1 MAYNDSPITVDSS
14 LPARTPLAFRRA
26 NGSRREFLF
35 DDRTHSLPLPAASLF
50 WNPEHHAGNNGNS
63 GSGSSNGSSGSSDN
77 SGSNSRHSHGH
88 GYGHSYSRRPTP
100 APLPRSV
107 LRPFRRDNGE
117 PAADIRFVRETRQ
130 SVCRDGVDRSRCC
143 ECRRRVTSTST
154 QEAKLEAP
162 ATPPYRR
169 YRMSPQRV
177 FRDLIM
183 SDAAE
188 PLPPRLRDALLH
200 AFNATVERQS
210 LQHTQKRKAQT
221 STRPPAQLDRQLLP
235 SPPPASMVIA
245 GDQIVAGAPAAL
257 AEFHCFSRLPHEIR
271 VMIWEQAL
279 PFRVLLR
286 EDLASTTYRS
296 IRRVFR
302 PASHVHTIEML
313 WQSDLFYV
321 CVEARQVVEAS
332 FGGDTF
338 RYRASSTAA
347 TTGDDRP
354 PSPLVRCIT
363 SPSRLRSGRDVLY
376 YPWLGVEA
384 TRDHASGGF
393 GGGGPWTLARDPVQQ
408 QHHHHHHRHHHQAA
422 HGYPLAGTSS
432 NIRTRMSKYDN
443 GRHTSSSPPATD
455 ADTIATLASV
465 PYGYWASQ
473 LRHMRLPVKT
483 VALDATWIDRGHP
496 DTISWAAGVDLSQDE
511 EDGQDEGDSREDEPA
526 GETMTAPTSL
536 QVVVADLHVPVRIR
550 LGSSDR
556 TSGATGPTSMN
567 TSGITPAQQ
576 HLLRQHMAPQPWQDA
591 RSFQRA
597 LDHGPRPQ
605 PTLSASTSA
614 AATTTTPLSTNLN
627 GMDFSVLVDLYD
639 DWRIEELLSLQGT
652 GDPDPD
658 MDDGHDTHDS
668 VLNKA
673 ALHRCVAC
681 TRRAWEARSAGDRDC
696 PDGVSSWT
704 TKFGSV
710 LGAHLQKLC
719 RPTIVFSIVLSFV
732 DEEVV

>member
-1 MAYNDSPITVDSS
+1 MAYNDSPIAVDSS

-26 NGSRREFLF
+26 DGSRREFLF
-35 DDRTHSLPLPAASLF
+35 DDCTHSLPLPAASLF

-63 GSGSSNGSSGSSDN
+63 GSSSSNGSSGS
-77 SGSNSRHSHGH
+77 GSNSRHSHGHGHGH
-88 GYGHSYSRRPTP
+88 GYGHSYSRRPIP

-143 ECRRRVTSTST
+143 ECRRRVTSTSK

-162 ATPPYRR
+162 TTPPYRR
-169 YRMSPQRV
+169 YKMSPQRV

-188 PLPPRLRDALLH
+188 PLPPRLRDALLN

-210 LQHTQKRKAQT
+210 PQHAQKRKAQP
-221 STRPPAQLDRQLLP
+221 STRPPAQLDRPLLP
-235 SPPPASMVIA
+235 SPPPTSTATA
-245 GDQIVAGAPAAL
+245 GDKIVAGTSVAL
-257 AEFHCFSRLPHEIR
+257 AEFHCFSRLPYEIR
-271 VMIWEQAL
+271 VLIWEQAL

-302 PASHVHTIEML
+302 PASHVHTLEML

-321 CVEARQVVEAS
+321 CVEARRVVEAA

-347 TTGDDRP
+347 TVGDDGP

-384 TRDHASGGF
+384 IRNHASSGF
-393 GGGGPWTLARDPVQQ
+393 GGGGPWTLARDHVQQ
-408 QHHHHHHRHHHQAA
+408 QHHHHHQAA
-422 HGYPLAGTSS
+422 HGYPLAGASS
-432 NIRTRMSKYDN
+432 NIRTWMSKYDS
-443 GRHTSSSPPATD
+443 GRRTSSSPPASD
-455 ADTIATLASV
+455 ADTIATLTSV
-465 PYGYWASQ
+465 PYGCWASQ
-473 LRHMRLPVKT
+473 LRHMRLPAKT

-496 DTISWAAGVDLSQDE
+496 DTIAWAAGVDLSQDE
-511 EDGQDEGDSREDEPA
+511 EDDQDEGDGREDKPA
-526 GETMTAPTSL
+526 RETVAAPTSL

-556 TSGATGPTSMN
+556 TSGTTGPTPTN
-567 TSGITPAQQ
+567 TNGITPAQQ
-576 HLLRQHMAPQPWQDA
+576 HLLRQHIAPQPWQDA

-597 LDHGPRPQ
+597 LDHGPRSQ
-605 PTLSASTSA
+605 PSLSASTSA
-614 AATTTTPLSTNLN
+614 AATMATPLSTNLN

-639 DWRIEELLSLQGT
+639 DWRIEELLSLQGAS
-652 GDPDPD
+652 DPDPD
-658 MDDGHDTHDS
+658 VDDGHDTHDS

-696 PDGVSSWT
+696 PDGGSSWT

-732 DEEVV
+732 DEEEV